1 MMHPALALV
10 IGLLLALCL
19 FVFSFGSGIQPDTG
33 YGVGEDIGASID
45 YTDGG
50 YEIVDT
56 TCSGD
61 DLGSSE
67 AVYDTGGW

>member
-1 MMHPALALV
+1 MIHPAVALA
-10 IGLLLALCL
+10 IGLVLALCIL
-19 FVFSFGSGIQPDTG
+19 VFSFGSGVQPDTG

-45 YTDGG
+45 CSDDG
-50 YEIVDT
+50 YDVVDT

-61 DLGSSE
+61 DFGSSE